1 MKTLRNAMI
10 ALVIIVAIFFVGI
23 SLIYKTN
30 IEAIDKNNT
39 EEIEIDIPSG
49 AVGKD
54 VGKILKDNGLIRN
67 ENFFKLYLKLFNKG
81 NFKASTYVLSKSMD
95 IPTMVDI
102 MEKGNDVNKEQVSI
116 LFKEGINYRV
126 FARTASSKLD
136 ASEED
141 FYEVLK
147 DEEYID
153 SLIEKYWF
161 VTKDVKNTNLYY
173 ALEGYLYPDTYNFY
187 KSSTPKDVIN
197 KMLDAMNK
205 ALEPYKEDIEK
216 SKYSAHEILTLA
228 SIAEKESYDN
238 ATYRRNVISVFNNRL
253 AKGMNLGSDVTTK
266 YGIKLDENRPMTTE
280 EFNSSNPYNTR
291 NPYFTGLPAGPICMV
306 SKGSLDAAINPN
318 ETNYVYFISNINT
331 KEMFFF
337 ENYSDFQA
345 KKNELSSV
353 NNGY

>member
-1 MKTLRNAMI
+1 MI
-10 ALVIIVAIFFVGI
+10 GLVIIIGLLFVGLSI
-23 SLIYKTN
+23 IYKTN
-30 IEAIDKNNT
+30 IEPIDKNST
-39 EEIEIDIPSG
+39 EEIEVDIPSG
-49 AVGKD
+49 SVGKD

-81 NFKASTYVLSKSMD
+81 NFKASTYSLSKSMD

-102 MEKGNDVNKEQVSI
+102 IEKGNDINKEQVSI
-116 LFKEGINYRV
+116 LFKEGINYRN
-126 FARTASSKLD
+126 FARTASGKLD
-136 ASEED
+136 ATEED

-153 SLIEKYWF
+153 SLIEKFWF
-161 VTKDVKNTNLYY
+161 VTKDIKNKEIYY

-205 ALEPYKEDIEK
+205 ALEPYKESIEN
-216 SKYSAHEILTLA
+216 SKFSVHEILTLA
-228 SIAEKESYDN
+228 SMAEKESYDN
-238 ATYRRNVISVFNNRL
+238 ATYRRNIISVFVNRL
-253 AKGMNLGSDVTTK
+253 DKGMTMGSDVTAK
-266 YGIKLDENRPMTTE
+266 YGIKLDENRPLTSE
-280 EFNSSNPYNTR
+280 EFASANPYNTR
-291 NPYFTGLPAGPICMV
+291 NPNFTGLPVGPICMV
-306 SKGSLDAAINPN
+306 SKGSLDAAVNPN
-318 ETNYVYFISNINT
+318 ETEYVYFISNINT

-337 ENYSDFQA
+337 DNYNDFLV